1 MTDARSPDDDAPA
14 VGDPEAVAPV
24 VRRRRAVPAPR
35 QRRWP
40 RVVGAVVV
48 VALLAGVAVVGYG
61 WWSYNR
67 VERTELDLAA
77 TVPDEPQNFLVIG
90 SDSREHLSADDPNAA
105 VFLGDGAP
113 PGRRSDSM
121 AIVRVDPGED
131 RISMLSIP
139 RDLWVP
145 IAPTGEEER
154 INTAFA
160 NSTQSLIDTIQ
171 TNLGVPINH
180 YVEVDFSGFQDLVN
194 TIGGVPVYFDRP
206 VRDRNSGLSI
216 DSTGCHVLDGY
227 QGLAF
232 ARSRHLEWS
241 DGEEWVDD
249 PSHDIG
255 RMRRQQE
262 LARAAMV
269 KLRSLGLSSVTKVTG
284 LVDAAVQNVTID
296 DQLGVRDLLGLTAHF
311 AEFDPGRMQTYS
323 LPVTPHTTSG
333 GAAVELLDTAA
344 AQPMLDVFRGV
355 VSPAVTTTTTPP
367 PDERDVTVTI
377 LNGTGREG
385 EARRVSWVLSG
396 GGFGLGEIAEAPN
409 RPQRSTVAHAPGGR
423 QMAELVG
430 AWIGPAPEIVEDATL
445 PPGHVRLVLAPE
457 FDFIDDPANSDEAAT
472 TTTAPPSASA
482 APGSTPAGP
491 PVVTTTTYPGGWSPD
506 APPAGITCG

>member
-1 MTDARSPDDDAPA
+1 M
-14 VGDPEAVAPV
+14 
-24 VRRRRAVPAPR
+24 
-35 QRRWP
+35 
-40 RVVGAVVV
+40 
-48 VALLAGVAVVGYG
+48 VALLAGAAVAGYG
-61 WWSYNR
+61 WWNYNQ

-77 TVPDEPQNFLVIG
+77 SVPDEPQNFLVIG
-90 SDSREHLSADDPNAA
+90 SDSREDLSADDPNAA

-121 AIVRVDPGED
+121 AIVRVDPGQD

-145 IAPTGEEER
+145 IAPSGEEER
-154 INTAFA
+154 INSAFA
-160 NSTQSLIDTIQ
+160 VSTQSLVDTIQ
-171 TNLGVPINH
+171 TNLGIPINH

-216 DSTGCHVLDGY
+216 DGAGCHVLDGY

-232 ARSRHLEWS
+232 ARSRHLEWN

-262 LARAAMV
+262 LTRAAMA

-284 LVDAAVQNVTID
+284 LVDAAVENVTID
-296 DQLGVRDLLGLTAHF
+296 DQLGVRDLLGLVSHF
-311 AEFDPGRMQTYS
+311 ADFDPGRMQTYS
-323 LPVTPHTTSG
+323 LPVVPHTTSG
-333 GAAVELLDTAA
+333 GAAVELLDAPA

-355 VSPAVTTTTTPP
+355 VTPAVTTTTIPP
-367 PDERDVTVTI
+367 PDARDVTVTI
-377 LNGTGREG
+377 LNGTGRQG

-396 GGFGLGEIAEAPN
+396 GGFGLGEIAEAPSQ
-409 RPQRSTVAHAPGGR
+409 PERSTVAHAPGGR
-423 QMAELVG
+423 PMAELVA
-430 AWIGPAPEIVEDATL
+430 AWIGPDPEIVEDAAL
-445 PPGHVRLVLAPE
+445 PPGQVRLVLAPE
-457 FDFIDDPANSDEAAT
+457 FDYIDDPANGDEGT
-472 TTTAPPSASA
+472 TTTVPPAAQA
-482 APGSTPAGP
+482 APGATDAGL
-491 PVVTTTTYPGGWSPD
+491 PVVTTTTFPGGWSPD
-506 APPAGITCG
+506 APPVGLTCA